1 MTDSNEP
8 ANGTPKGAAE
18 RMIADAAPCDT
29 VSQATQFL
37 ELLGKAPAKTWFR
50 TLKPIPGKGSLP
62 NVGRKGADLHGFDPA
77 ALGANNRA
85 MSAIYFI
92 TGDADEATGTNKE
105 GKPSGAV
112 DDKDVHTCRA
122 VFVEWDDKPIE
133 WQVQAWQELNLPE
146 PTVMVST
153 GGKSIHCYWRL
164 LEPMAPDPWRV
175 LQARLIDYAGGD
187 KNCKNPSRLM
197 RLPGFCYVDKTTGKL
212 TANFAELIHQ
222 STGCYS
228 AAEIEAC
235 LPALPPPAPAK
246 AAKAA
251 PSRQFEPR
259 PEEELIEALKR
270 VPVFAHGEGRR
281 EELLGLAFRLA
292 AELGADRGLQ
302 LMQEHSPDV
311 DDLADYFK
319 AEPDHISAGSIWPFM
334 REHYGIDIS
343 RKASTPTPT
352 SAAKQDKPAPTAPAT
367 GNYSRPIRL
376 ETHQVMEWLPKRM
389 GKLRLNVRSGAV
401 IAEHDKGPI
410 TLSGNDIGRL
420 YLQLSS
426 QAEKWP
432 KDTTADAVALL
443 AGQSPFDPV
452 ADYLNSNTT
461 EPLPM
466 EQWQRLDQHLLDIN
480 DPIAAAFL
488 PRYLISA
495 VARVFQP
502 GCYVRQTPVLIGKQ
516 ERGKSELGRILFGA
530 EHWVEGIGELGKDD
544 LMKAQTAWGVELAEL
559 DGVTRKADKESLKA
573 FLTEKTDTYRKPYDR
588 APEAH
593 HRRFVFWGS
602 SNGAPLRDTTG
613 STRFVCIPIPDRLLP
628 LDWARQNRSAIW
640 SRAVEQYRAGVD
652 WIHTDEP
659 MRAAIAE
666 RNSNFQEI
674 DPWAGDIAI
683 YLEQQQRI
691 GQLPVKVTRVL
702 DQMEVPK
709 DRQNAATAKRVTAI
723 AEQLGWV
730 HGRRIID
737 KRKLTGLWPAAED
750 TGHPGHPLDTPMGVL
765 ANASDSNASNAAGH
779 PGHPY
784 SPTLSKVVRGQ
795 EPQQQ
800 PATAPATAAAPTPD
814 TFGQIWVSGVSAPE
828 TDCAGVDLSNP
839 DGCPEGC
846 PEGCPVPDWHQKA
859 RLLHQADPG
868 MEYLTLALKL
878 QTDSGVNVTGRQVRN
893 LLEQVKP

>member
-1 MTDSNEP
+1 MDLSTRLDE
-8 ANGTPKGAAE
+8 GGAGLQPLVPDQHKASLGK
-18 RMIADAAPCDT
+18 
-29 VSQATQFL
+29 VSGGFKASEAKRFL
-37 ELLGKAPAKTWFR
+37 ELLGKDRAATWLRSIKPGRNGASEHQGLAGKADLNWITSKTNAGFNLFAVIGNA
-50 TLKPIPGKGSLP
+50 TAATGKGGG
-62 NVGRKGADLHGFDPA
+62 VQDTD
-77 ALGANNRA
+77 
-85 MSAIYFI
+85 I
-92 TGDADEATGTNKE
+92 TGVPAL
-105 GKPSGAV
+105 
-112 DDKDVHTCRA
+112 
-122 VFVEWDDKPIE
+122 FVEWDDGADIDT
-133 WQVQAWQELNLPE
+133 QAQRWQELELPE
-146 PTVMVST
+146 PTLMVST
-153 GGKSIHCYWRL
+153 GGKSVHCYWVL
-164 LEPMAPDPWRV
+164 LEPISSEQWK
-175 LQARLIDYAGGD
+175 QITARLIAHCNSD
-187 KNCKNPSRLM
+187 KACSNPSRVM
-197 RLPGFCYVDKTTGKL
+197 RLPGSIYYDKKTG
-212 TANFAELIHQ
+212 EP
-222 STGCYS
+222 TGQCRII
-228 AAEIEAC
+228 AAAGHRYAAFDIEGC
-235 LPALPPPAPAK
+235 LPAPAPAK
-246 AAKAA
+246 PVTAA

-259 PEEELIEALKR
+259 PEAELIDALR
-270 VPVFAHGEGRR
+270 QVPVFAHGEGRR

-319 AEPDHISAGSIWPFM
+319 TEPDRISAGSIWPFM

-343 RKASTPTPT
+343 RSRT
-352 SAAKQDKPAPTAPAT
+352 SRTAKTVSSITATATAAAAGD
-367 GNYSRPIRL
+367 YSRPVRL
-376 ETHQVMEWLPKRM
+376 ETHQVMELLPKRM
-389 GKLRLNVRSGAV
+389 GELRLNVRSGEV

-420 YLQLSS
+420 YLHLSN

-452 ADYLNSNTT
+452 ADNLNSNTT
-461 EPLPM
+461 APLPM
-466 EQWQRLDQHLLDIN
+466 EQWQRLDQHLLGIN

-495 VARVFQP
+495 VARVFCP

-544 LMKAQTAWGVELAEL
+544 LMKAHTAWGVELAEL
-559 DGVTRKADKESLKA
+559 DGVTRRADQERLKA

-640 SRAVEQYRAGVD
+640 SRAVEQYRAGID

-666 RNSNFQEI
+666 RNSNYQVI
-674 DPWAGDIAI
+674 DPWAGDIAA
-683 YLEQQQRI
+683 YLEQQQQI

-702 DQMEVPK
+702 DQMEVTK

-730 HGRRIID
+730 HGRRIVD

-765 ANASDSNASNAAGH
+765 AKASDSNASNAAGH

-800 PATAPATAAAPTPD
+800 PATAPASTPD

-839 DGCPEGC
+839 DGCPDGC

-859 RLLHQADPG
+859 RLLRSADPA
-868 MEYLTLALKL
+868 MAYATLALML
-878 QTDSGVNVTGRQVRN
+878 QTDSGVNVTGRQVREV
-893 LLEQVKP
+893 LEQEPA

>member
-1 MTDSNEP
+1 MTNSNEP

-18 RMIADAAPCDT
+18 RMIADAAPPA

-37 ELLGKAPAKTWFR
+37 ELLGKDPATTRLRAFPHKDSTN
-50 TLKPIPGKGSLP
+50 KVKIGA
-62 NVGRKGADLHGFDPA
+62 RKGGWDLEQAATWNREGRGVFVVTGNGGDKTEDITSCPA
-77 ALGANNRA
+77 L
-85 MSAIYFI
+85 
-92 TGDADEATGTNKE
+92 
-105 GKPSGAV
+105 
-112 DDKDVHTCRA
+112 
-122 VFVEWDDKPIE
+122 FVEWDNQPIE
-133 WQVQAWQELNLPE
+133 WQLTAWIELGLPE
-146 PTVMVST
+146 PSMQVPT
-153 GGKSIHCYWRL
+153 GGKSVHNWWVMTEPISPAEFEALQIRLYTHCKSDKL
-164 LEPMAPDPWRV
+164 KDPTRV
-175 LQARLIDYAGGD
+175 
-187 KNCKNPSRLM
+187 M
-197 RLPGFCYVDKTTGKL
+197 RLPGFAYIGANDKPAGVVELVNVTGNRY
-212 TANFAELIHQ
+212 T
-222 STGCYS
+222 
-228 AAEIEAC
+228 AAEIAAC
-235 LPALPPPAPAK
+235 LPALPAPAK
-246 AAKAA
+246 PASKPKAKRSAVDL
-251 PSRQFEPR
+251 PPR
-259 PEEELIEALKR
+259 PEADLLQALATR
-270 VPVFAHGEGRR
+270 VPAFLPDEDRR
-281 EELLGLAFRLA
+281 AELLNLAFRLWVEVGA
-292 AELGADRGLQ
+292 ARAEQILA
-302 LMQEHSPDV
+302 EHSPAV
-311 DDLADYFK
+311 TDLPSYFK
-319 AEPDHISAGSIWPFM
+319 GKAPTKISAGSIWPFLN
-334 REHYGIDIS
+334 EHYDVDLE
-343 RKASTPTPT
+343 RHDLKRSTPTP
-352 SAAKQDKPAPTAPAT
+352 AAKQQDKPAATAPAT

-376 ETHQVMEWLPKRM
+376 ETHQVLEWLPKRI
-389 GKLRLNVRSGAV
+389 GQLRLNVRSGEV

-452 ADYLNSNTT
+452 ADNLNSNTT
-461 EPLPM
+461 APLPM
-466 EQWQRLDQHLLDIN
+466 EQWQQLDQHLLGIN

-495 VARVFQP
+495 VARVFCP

-544 LMKAQTAWGVELAEL
+544 LMKAHTAWGVELAEL
-559 DGVTRKADKESLKA
+559 DGVTRRADQERLKA

-659 MRAAIAE
+659 MRVAIAE
-666 RNSNFQEI
+666 RNSNYQEI

-691 GQLPVKVTRVL
+691 GQLPVRVTRVL

-730 HGRRIID
+730 HDRR
-737 KRKLTGLWPAAED
+737 RSPHRANPAAGLWPDAV
-750 TGHPGHPLDTPMGVL
+750 HPVHPLCTPMGAR
-765 ANASDSNASNAAGH
+765 ANASDSNASNGAVH
-779 PGHPY
+779 PVHPY
-784 SPTLSKVVRGQ
+784 SPTLSKVVREQ
-795 EPQQQ
+795 EPQQ
-800 PATAPATAAAPTPD
+800 
-814 TFGQIWVSGVSAPE
+814 
-828 TDCAGVDLSNP
+828 
-839 DGCPEGC
+839 
-846 PEGCPVPDWHQKA
+846 HQQQHPPQQQHQ
-859 RLLHQADPG
+859 RQTLLG
-868 MEYLTLALKL
+868 K
-878 QTDSGVNVTGRQVRN
+878 
-893 LLEQVKP
+893 

>member
-1 MTDSNEP
+1 MRLEEGGSLTQ
-8 ANGTPKGAAE
+8 
-18 RMIADAAPCDT
+18 PCSGDDYE
-29 VSQATQFL
+29 SSLGKASGSFKASEAKRFL
-37 ELLGKAPAKTWFR
+37 ELLGKHSAATWLRAIDPVKTRKRSGGADYQGVASKADKAWIDAKTAAGF
-50 TLKPIPGKGSLP
+50 
-62 NVGRKGADLHGFDPA
+62 NVYA
-77 ALGANNRA
+77 
-85 MSAIYFI
+85 I
-92 TGDADEATGTNKE
+92 TGNADAIKGT
-105 GKPSGAV
+105 SV
-112 DDKDVHTCRA
+112 KDTDITRCPA
-122 VFVEWDDKPIE
+122 LFVEWDDGADIDT
-133 WQVQAWQELNLPE
+133 QAQRWQELELPE
-146 PTVMVST
+146 PTLMVST
-153 GGKSIHCYWRL
+153 GGKSVHCYWVL
-164 LEPMAPDPWRV
+164 LEPMAPEPWRV
-175 LQARLIDYAGGD
+175 LQSRLITYCKGD
-187 KNCKNPSRLM
+187 EACKNPSRLM
-197 RLPGFCYVDKTTGKL
+197 RLPGSVYFSKETG
-212 TANFAELIHQ
+212 EP
-222 STGCYS
+222 TGQCRII
-228 AAEIEAC
+228 AAAGHRYAAFDIEGC
-235 LPALPPPAPAK
+235 LPAPAK
-246 AAKAA
+246 PVKAA

-259 PEEELIEALKR
+259 SEAELIDALR
-270 VPVFAHGEGRR
+270 QVPVFSHGEGRR

-302 LMQEHSPDV
+302 LMQEHSPGV

-334 REHYGIDIS
+334 RERYGIDIS
-343 RKASTPTPT
+343 RSRT
-352 SAAKQDKPAPTAPAT
+352 SKTAKTVSSVTATATAAAAGD
-367 GNYSRPIRL
+367 YSRPVRL
-376 ETHQVMEWLPKRM
+376 ETHQVMELLPKRI
-389 GKLRLNVRSGAV
+389 GQLRLNVRSGEV

-410 TLSGNDIGRL
+410 ILSGNDIGRL
-420 YLQLSS
+420 YLHLSN

-452 ADYLNSNTT
+452 ADNLNSNTT
-461 EPLPM
+461 APLPM
-466 EQWQRLDQHLLDIN
+466 AQWQRLDQHLLGIN

-495 VARVFQP
+495 VARVFRP

-530 EHWVEGIGELGKDD
+530 EHWIEGIGELGKDD
-544 LMKAQTAWGVELAEL
+544 LMKAHTAWGVELAEL
-559 DGVTRKADKESLKA
+559 DGVTRRADQERLKA

-640 SRAVEQYRAGVD
+640 SRAVEQYRAGID
-652 WIHTDEP
+652 WMHTDEP

-666 RNSNFQEI
+666 RNSNYQEI
-674 DPWAGDIAI
+674 DPWAGDIAA
-683 YLEQQQRI
+683 YLEQQQQI

-702 DQMEVPK
+702 EQLEVTK

-723 AEQLGWV
+723 AEQLGWA
-730 HGRRIID
+730 HGRRIVD

-800 PATAPATAAAPTPD
+800 PAAAPAPTPD
-814 TFGQIWVSGVSAPE
+814 TFGQIWVHGVHTAE
-828 TDCAGVDLSNP
+828 TDCAGVDLSNL

-859 RLLHQADPG
+859 RLLRSADPS
-868 MEYLTLALKL
+868 MAYATLALML
-878 QTDSGVNVTGRQVRN
+878 QTDSGVNVTGRQVREV
-893 LLEQVKP
+893 LEQDAA